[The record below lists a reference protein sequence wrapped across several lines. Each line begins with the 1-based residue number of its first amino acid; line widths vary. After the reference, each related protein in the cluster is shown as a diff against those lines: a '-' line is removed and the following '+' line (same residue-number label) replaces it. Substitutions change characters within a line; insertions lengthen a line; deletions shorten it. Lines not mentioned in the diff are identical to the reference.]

1 MTDAIYRIT
10 DDNEC
15 ESGASSCPE
24 NTLCIN
30 TDGSYTCRCEPG
42 FEEDIVNKTCIGRW
56 RYSLVPSRVPG

>member
-1 MTDAIYRIT
+1 MLLTIMVTTTNEGATYHLT

-30 TDGSYTCRCEPG
+30 TDGSYICRCEPG
-42 FEEDIVNKTCIGRW
+42 FEEDLINNTCIGR
-56 RYSLVPSRVPG
+56 